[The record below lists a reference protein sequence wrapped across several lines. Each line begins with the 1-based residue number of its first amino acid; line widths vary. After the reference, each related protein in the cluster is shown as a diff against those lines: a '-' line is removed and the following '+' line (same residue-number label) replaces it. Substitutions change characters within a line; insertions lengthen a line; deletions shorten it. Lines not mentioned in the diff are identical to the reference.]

1 MNHSCALPLQISLLI
16 QPKIA
21 LQPIF
26 LWVAYTQVIFR
37 IKFSHSH
44 LSENDFFFEKVTSL
58 NIKDQQFLL

>member
-44 LSENDFFFEKVTSL
+44 LSKNDFLQKVTSL
-58 NIKDQQFLL
+58 SFKDQQFLL